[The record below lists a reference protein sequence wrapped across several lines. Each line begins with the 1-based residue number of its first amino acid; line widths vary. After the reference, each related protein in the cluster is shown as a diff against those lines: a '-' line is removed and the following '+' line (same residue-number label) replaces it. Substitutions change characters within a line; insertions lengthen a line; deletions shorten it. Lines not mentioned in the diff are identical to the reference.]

1 MNNAYINCA
10 SCGHQFP
17 LDFVRQR
24 PHFTCNCGM
33 RLSQAVSVAD
43 TARTTFVVLVMLAML
58 AGLLSAGY
66 FLVRKLLG

>member
-1 MNNAYINCA
+1 
-10 SCGHQFP
+10 
-17 LDFVRQR
+17 
-24 PHFTCNCGM
+24 M